1 MEKSLIMA
9 ILIFVSGLFV
19 LTKLDFD
26 ISLIKSQ
33 LVETNQ
39 KLLNWVPA
47 SSLPTQIDMEDQP
60 DSSTL

>member
-1 MEKSLIMA
+1 MA
-9 ILIFVSGLFV
+9 SYHTFLCISGLFV

-26 ISLIKSQ
+26 ISLVKSQ

-47 SSLPTQIDMEDQP
+47 SSQPTQIDMEDQP